1 MPLTRRLTQVRESL
15 PDDGEVKAV
24 KWLQQA
30 EAILICAGDI
40 FTSEADA
47 GLFRPSPMTAR
58 GSWAPVCALWREH
71 LQLDSARLFESDAAL
86 AWAYWGFWCKCYLE
100 EAPNDF
106 YRYLGSWACSRSQ
119 GGFCVTE
126 GISGHWARTIGEESV
141 WETRGSVSHLQRV
154 DGCDKVWRVGE
165 TRMSLTAQR
174 IVTGIT
180 SQVTGV
186 RDGLSIATSAL
197 TSLLDN
203 SDNSKSKSSKSVTS
217 ASLKTKEG
225 TRDSKLSPTPSPPSP
240 PSSNQNSQIKQ
251 TDNVEHNVEQ
261 TSDAAEMMIDRIVR
275 ARISQTMP
283 TLEIKLPLPWSLQ
296 AGQAVEVRTLDP
308 VENSSA
314 HRWSAWH
321 AAVVGDDG
329 FSVSSNGHP
338 ERAHAVRRLKGQD
351 LLRADGDLPRD
362 PEDSSSLARPNVSM
376 YGDTKFSRCRCDR
389 QEKTFYEWLH
399 ALPPDCRLVVLE
411 VGLGTASQEVLQAQ
425 RAAHAF
431 PNSKMIRI
439 GSTRLKK
446 PQSARCCGIFGNTSQ
461 GMQRLMEVLGDV
473 SESVPEGQTQAEEN
487 EDSME
492 QPAGN
497 SDSMVTPSAKE
508 GSDHRNN
515 DPLKSSQ
522 AELAEADGLM
532 HWDEIEAVE
541 NIGEPDNGDVLAQLA
556 VMASGMFSAEPEET
570 E

>member
-1 MPLTRRLTQVRESL
+1 MPLTRRLTQVTQVRESL
-15 PDDGEVKAV
+15 PDDEVKAV

-47 GLFRPSPMTAR
+47 GIFRPSPLTAR
-58 GSWAPVCALWREH
+58 GGLEHGIPAQGSWTPVCALWREH

-106 YRYLGSWACSRSQ
+106 YRYLGTWACSRSQ
-119 GGFCVTE
+119 GCFCVTE
-126 GISGHWARTIGEESV
+126 GISGHWARTLGEESI

-165 TRMSLTAQR
+165 TRMSLTTQR

-180 SQVTGV
+180 SQVTGM

-203 SDNSKSKSSKSVTS
+203 SKSKSATS
-217 ASLKTKEG
+217 ALSKLKIKPEG
-225 TRDSKLSPTPSPPSP
+225 TRDSKLSPTPS
-240 PSSNQNSQIKQ
+240 NQNSNQ
-251 TDNVEHNVEQ
+251 TDKVEQ
-261 TSDAAEMMIDRIVR
+261 KSADAADIVR
-275 ARISQTMP
+275 ARISQTIP

-296 AGQAVEVRTLDP
+296 AGEAVEVRTRDP

-321 AAVVGDDG
+321 GAVVAEDG

-338 ERAHAVRRLKGQD
+338 ERAHAVRRPKGQD

-376 YGDTKFSRCRCDR
+376 CGDTKFTRCRCDR

-446 PQSARCCGIFGNTSQ
+446 PQSARCCGIFGKTSQ

-473 SESVPEGQTQAEEN
+473 SESVPEGQTHAEEN

-497 SDSMVTPSAKE
+497 SDSMVTPSANE

-522 AELAEADGLM
+522 AEAAEADGLM
-532 HWDEIEAVE
+532 HWDEIE
-541 NIGEPDNGDVLAQLA
+541 NTGEPDNGDAFAQLA
-556 VMASGMFSAEPEET
+556 AMASGMFSAEPDET
-570 E
+570 DN